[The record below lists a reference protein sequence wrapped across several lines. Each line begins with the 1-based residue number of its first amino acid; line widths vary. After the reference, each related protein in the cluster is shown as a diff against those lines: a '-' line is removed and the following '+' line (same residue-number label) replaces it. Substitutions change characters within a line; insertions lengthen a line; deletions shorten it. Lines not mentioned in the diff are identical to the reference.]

1 MPRYSPLTFA
11 HYLPAAEANKRKEKV
26 FGECKPL
33 ALPLMTALLGVLYL
47 GMLVAL
53 VFLPGASLLDRLRWL
68 DSGICAQ
75 LATHSFYPGG
85 ERLPLCAR
93 NTGIYLGFM
102 VTLLT
107 LYATRRGRVQQ
118 LPPWPIIILLIGGG
132 LAMVIDGFNSFLLD
146 LGLQHLY
153 QPDNLLRLATG
164 LATGLAV
171 ATLVLPAINRLFW
184 REHNEK
190 RSISSWMALLL
201 LTPGLILGFFAVASQ
216 NVLIL
221 YPVALL
227 STAGILTVLSSIN
240 LIVVLALSKRDQ
252 TFEHYR
258 ELWPFFSL
266 ALILAIGE
274 MLALAQLKFSLLQA
288 LGM

>member
-1 MPRYSPLTFA
+1 MLRHSPHGIT
-11 HYLPAAEANKRKEKV
+11 
-26 FGECKPL
+26 G
-33 ALPLMTALLGVLYL
+33 LLGMLYL
-47 GMLVAL
+47 GTLAAL
-53 VFLPGASLLDRLRWL
+53 VFLPGTSLLDRLRWL

-107 LYATRRGRVQQ
+107 LYATGRGRVQR

-201 LTPGLILGFFAVASQ
+201 LTPGLILSFFAVASQ

-258 ELWPFFSL
+258 ELWPFFTL
-266 ALILAIGE
+266 ALILTIGE

>member
-1 MPRYSPLTFA
+1 
-11 HYLPAAEANKRKEKV
+11 
-26 FGECKPL
+26 
-33 ALPLMTALLGVLYL
+33 
-47 GMLVAL
+47 
-53 VFLPGASLLDRLRWL
+53 
-68 DSGICAQ
+68 
-75 LATHSFYPGG
+75 
-85 ERLPLCAR
+85 
-93 NTGIYLGFM
+93 
-102 VTLLT
+102 
-107 LYATRRGRVQQ
+107 
-118 LPPWPIIILLIGGG
+118 
-132 LAMVIDGFNSFLLD
+132 MVIDGFNSFLLD